1 MAEIIL
7 TVDQALTTAVG
18 PTGPTGA
25 TGAAGIAGK
34 TVLNGSGVPSSALG
48 TDGDF
53 YIDTT
58 ATAIYGPRASG
69 VWGSATSLI
78 GTA

>member
-25 TGAAGIAGK
+25 AGATGPAGAAGK
-34 TVLNGSGVPSSALG
+34 TVLNGSGAPSSALG

-53 YIDTT
+53 YIC
-58 ATAIYGPRASG
+58 
-69 VWGSATSLI
+69 LL
-78 GTA
+78 

>member
-25 TGAAGIAGK
+25 AGATGPACASCK
-34 TVLNGSGVPSSALG
+34 TVLIGRVAPS
-48 TDGDF
+48 
-53 YIDTT
+53 
-58 ATAIYGPRASG
+58 
-69 VWGSATSLI
+69 
-78 GTA
+78 